1 MPSKRKIGV
10 LTRNEIVSENVITAE
25 TIDRKSIKPASYD
38 LRLGNE
44 YYVPNDP
51 VTASI
56 ASNIRKCSDSNEVLS
71 LKPYSSIV
79 FSTEEILSLPGH
91 IIGRFDMRIAF
102 AMQGL
107 VLQVGPQVEPNYKGR
122 LFGLLLNF
130 SDGEILIPRYTR
142 LLSIEFNY
150 LYDSVIPAENNNRIY
165 NSLADF
171 LKNKPHV
178 KGTLEAFL
186 TKINDTYQNT
196 LHVQE
201 RIQNTLQDL
210 ETEKRKKSN
219 FYWTII
225 LSLCAIALAIM
236 IPFLSVYITKQTID
250 KDDYP
255 FERIINLE
263 REKDSLKKTNEKL
276 NEELLFINSKVDSL
290 HELYKEQLKPFFGK
304 KLKNGKL

>member
-1 MPSKRKIGV
+1 MTFQRNVGV
-10 LTRNEIVSENVITAE
+10 LTQEEIISENLITAD
-25 TIDRKSIKPASYD
+25 TFDQNSIKSASYD

-44 YYVPNDP
+44 YYIPDDT
-51 VTASI
+51 TATSI
-56 ASNIRKCSDSNEVLS
+56 ESNIRKCSDSNEVLY

-79 FSTEEILSLPGH
+79 FSTEEVLSLPNN

-130 SDGEILIPRYTR
+130 SDKKILIPRYTR

-150 LYDSVIPAENNNRIY
+150 LCHSVPLFQNNNRSY

-171 LKNKPHV
+171 LRNKPHV

-186 TKINDTYQNT
+186 IKINRTYKNT
-196 LHVQE
+196 LEVQKG
-201 RIQNTLQDL
+201 IKTTLKNL
-210 ETEKRKKSN
+210 ENEKKKRNN
-219 FYWTII
+219 FYWTLI
-225 LSLCAIALAIM
+225 LSLCALALAIM
-236 IPFLSVYITKQTID
+236 IPFLSVFITKQTID

-263 REKDSLKKTNEKL
+263 REKESLKKANEQLK
-276 NEELLFINSKVDSL
+276 NELLFINSKIDSL
-290 HELYKEQLKPFFGK
+290 DKLYKKQL
-304 KLKNGKL
+304 